1 MTGGDFWFTMVV
13 GFSFIPMPRKVARED
28 HRTLTVE
35 LPLSEFEALEQF
47 CLQRQETKRQVIRTL
62 IRNAVKKVADV

>member
-1 MTGGDFWFTMVV
+1 
-13 GFSFIPMPRKVARED
+13 MPRKVARED
-28 HRTLTVE
+28 HRTLAVE
-35 LPLSEFEALEQF
+35 LPLSEFESLEQL

>member
-1 MTGGDFWFTMVV
+1 MSV

-35 LPLSEFEALEQF
+35 LPLSEFDALQQY
-47 CLQRQETKRQVIRTL
+47 CLKRQETKRQVIRNL
-62 IRNAVKKVADV
+62 IRKALKKVVNE

>member
-1 MTGGDFWFTMVV
+1 
-13 GFSFIPMPRKVARED
+13 MPRKVAHED

-35 LPLSEFEALEQF
+35 LPLSEFDALEQY

-62 IRNAVKKVADV
+62 IRKVIEKVADVWGSRTNWKTEGIFEEGNS